1 MGLIHDLLLILR
13 FLSMGE
19 GDGILGVVVECV
31 DIWKNISSEGGCL
44 AQY

>member
-1 MGLIHDLLLILR
+1 MGLTHDLLLILR

-19 GDGILGVVVECV
+19 GDGIPGVAECV
-31 DIWKNISSEGGCL
+31 DIWKNTSSEGGRL

>member
-1 MGLIHDLLLILR
+1 MGLTHDLLLILR

-19 GDGILGVVVECV
+19 GDGIPGAAVECV
-31 DIWKNISSEGGCL
+31 DIWKNTSSEGGRL